1 MHYYK
6 HHIGDFLKD
15 TGHLSNDQMGVYLRM
30 LWKYYLD
37 EKPLGDDCEGIAFA
51 MRSDEKTVQ
60 LILRH
65 FFVLADDGWHHK
77 RCDQE
82 IAEYHNKSEKAKNSA
97 SARWNNAN
105 AKQSQNERKADA
117 QENDANHKPIPNNH
131 KPVNKRQA
139 VARPDDV
146 FENIWND
153 FLALRKAKRSPLT
166 KTALDAIEREAEKV
180 PTSLNDALAMCCARG
195 WQGFKAEW
203 VADLA
208 SKPKAAPVSFAQ
220 QAADIA
226 RTTVPSRVDRDPS
239 LVQIEEDFKKAVPMP
254 DSIREKLSA
263 LTRRV
268 STNDVQNDGFEGA

>member
-37 EKPLGDDCEGIAFA
+37 EKPLSDDCEGIAFA
-51 MRSDEKTVQ
+51 MRSDEKTVR

-65 FFVLADDGWHHK
+65 FFVLADDGWRHK

-105 AKQSQNERKADA
+105 AMRTHNERNADA
-117 QENDANHKPIPNNH
+117 IENDANHKPITNNH

-139 VARPDDV
+139 VERPNGV
-146 FENIWND
+146 LENVWND

-166 KTALDAIEREAEKV
+166 QTALDAIEREAEKL
-180 PTSLNDALAMCCARG
+180 PMSTNDALAMCCARG
-195 WQGFKAEW
+195 WQAFKAEW

-208 SKPKAAPVSFAQ
+208 TKAKGTETAYQKTQRETMEGLAPG
-220 QAADIA
+220 IA
-226 RTTVPSRVDRDPS
+226 RKSPFNPTTFEAENVTFIESR
-239 LVQIEEDFKKAVPMP
+239 
-254 DSIREKLSA
+254 
-263 LTRRV
+263 
-268 STNDVQNDGFEGA
+268 

>member
-51 MRSDEKTVQ
+51 MRSDEKTVR

-105 AKQSQNERKADA
+105 AKQAQSERKADA
-117 QENDANHKPIPNNH
+117 QENDANHKPITNNH

-139 VARPDDV
+139 VARPDGV
-146 FENIWND
+146 LENVWND
-153 FLALRKAKRSPLT
+153 FLAMRKAKRSPLT
-166 KTALDAIEREAEKV
+166 QTALDAIQREADKV
-180 PTSLNDALAMCCARG
+180 PMSLNMALATCCARG

-203 VADLA
+203 VAELGG
-208 SKPKAAPVSFAQ
+208 KNKAAPVSFAQ
-220 QAADIA
+220 QE
-226 RTTVPSRVDRDPS
+226 REHGWKRWEEMTGREHPDRLAHEGKQP
-239 LVQIEEDFKKAVPMP
+239 QQFI
-254 DSIREKLSA
+254 
-263 LTRRV
+263 
-268 STNDVQNDGFEGA
+268 DVQATDILEIGK